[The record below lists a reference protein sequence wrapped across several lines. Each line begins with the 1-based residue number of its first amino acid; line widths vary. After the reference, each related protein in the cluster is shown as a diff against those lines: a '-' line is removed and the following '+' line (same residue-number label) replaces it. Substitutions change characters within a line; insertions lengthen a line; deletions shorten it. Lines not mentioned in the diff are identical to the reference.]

1 MQLHDLK
8 PAPGSRK
15 ERTRVGRGDG
25 SGKGKTAGRGTK
37 GQRARGTVR
46 RGFEGGQNPIYKRL
60 SYRRG
65 FVNIFK
71 TVYEVVNVGRLN
83 ELDIDGPITPE
94 VLYERGVTRGL
105 EYPVKILG
113 DGEVT
118 RPLTVR
124 AHKFSKSAREKIE
137 AAGGTVEAIS

>member
-8 PAPGSRK
+8 PAPGSRT
-15 ERTRVGRGDG
+15 ERTRVGRGMG

-71 TVYEVVNVGRLN
+71 TTYEVVNVGRLA
-83 ELDIDGPITPE
+83 ELDVDGPITPE
-94 VLYERGVTRGL
+94 VLYELGITRGL

-113 DGEVT
+113 DGEVN

-124 AHKFSKSAREKIE
+124 AHKFSRSAREKIE

>member
-37 GQRARGTVR
+37 GQKARGTVR

-71 TVYEVVNVGRLN
+71 KVYEVVNVGRLN

>member
-37 GQRARGTVR
+37 GQKARGTVR